1 MNEFDYIKKYF
12 KPLTNE
18 VGRSLED
25 DAAVF
30 SSNKD
35 IEYVLSTDT
44 LVEKIHFVGNENPE
58 NIAKKALRVNLSDL
72 AAMGAEPLYYNLS
85 LCVPPKKVKKFIPS
99 FSKGLKSDQNYYN
112 IYLVGGD
119 LTSSHKYVTITIS
132 IIGKVLKGKAVSRK
146 GALNGDYLYVTG
158 ILGLSKIGLDY
169 LKSNKKDLNIAKKKY
184 FFPNPR
190 VNFAINLGSYINCM
204 IDISD
209 GLLQDASHLSK
220 ASGLE
225 LHLDLKN
232 IPLPNIRSLN
242 QDYIL
247 KSAMYGGDDY
257 ELLFSADPKNER
269 KIFKLSKKFNIK
281 LSRIGYFK
289 KGKKGVIFA
298 NSNELDIKSYMH
310 F

>member
-30 SSNKD
+30 SSNKSID
-35 IEYVLSTDT
+35 YVLSTDT
-44 LVEKIHFVGNENPE
+44 LVEKIHFLGDENPE
-58 NIAKKALRVNLSDL
+58 TIAKKALRVNLSDL

-85 LCVPPKKVKKFIPS
+85 LCIPPKKVKNFIPS
-99 FSKGLKSDQNYYN
+99 FTRGLKSDQKQYH
-112 IYLVGGD
+112 IYLIGGD
-119 LTSSHKYVTITIS
+119 LTSSLKYITITIT
-132 IIGKVLKGKAVSRK
+132 IIGKVSKGKAVSRK
-146 GALNGDYLYVTG
+146 GALDGDYLYVTG
-158 ILGLSKIGLDY
+158 VLGLSKIGLDY
-169 LKSNKKDLNIAKKKY
+169 LKSNKKDFNIAKKKY
-184 FFPNPR
+184 FFPEPR
-190 VNFAINLGSYINCM
+190 VNFAFKLSNYVNSM

-225 LHLDLKN
+225 VHLNLEN
-232 IPLPNIRSLN
+232 LPLPNIRSLN

-257 ELLFSADPKNER
+257 ELLFSANPKNEK
-269 KIFKLSKKFNIK
+269 KILSLAKKFNIK

-289 KGKKGVIFA
+289 RGKQGNLFA
-298 NSNELDIKSYMH
+298 NSNQLDVKSYMH